1 MCRYYKAFPLPKK
14 ALLEGATLEFPNTVC
29 SSHKFLQEKMQRVF
43 LYHITTLNTTEKSS
57 KIKWWANHLFTLKSL
72 FPPTPASKISSR
84 LPDCGRKFMDPG
96 HVPRETELEFPHH
109 APHPPFTAEP
119 WSMPTPSLH
128 HPKCST
134 QTATIK
140 KNLSMSVNSFIQFS
154 QIVPFQRLSLQQ
166 ICTEWLRYHTGKH
179 RARHRRFSGGHN
191 MVRFLLALTRLLA
204 GNNEQVMKSVIATT
218 QGG

>member
-1 MCRYYKAFPLPKK
+1 MVSQPFVYSEESLP
-14 ALLEGATLEFPNTVC
+14 
-29 SSHKFLQEKMQRVF
+29 SHPSLQDKQQTAWLRQEVHG
-43 LYHITTLNTTEKSS
+43 L
-57 KIKWWANHLFTLKSL
+57 
-72 FPPTPASKISSR
+72 
-84 LPDCGRKFMDPG
+84 G

-179 RARHRRFSGGHN
+179 RARHRRFSGGHD